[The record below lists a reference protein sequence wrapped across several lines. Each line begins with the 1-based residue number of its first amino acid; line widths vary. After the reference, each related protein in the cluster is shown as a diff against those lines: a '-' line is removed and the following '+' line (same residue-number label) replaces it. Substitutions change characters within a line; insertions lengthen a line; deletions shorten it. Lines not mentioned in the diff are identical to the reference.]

1 MKIRLSIILGALLL
15 GLSISCPAL
24 ANANPAGSNGAK
36 SFIHTGNENVSK
48 EIRNLV
54 YLHTKYSNE
63 FKVDKLQNLY
73 SSDYINADGMGKEKL
88 FKLVNDT
95 WKNYPD
101 IKYASQIKEI
111 KISPKYVVVFSSDK
125 ATATTAKKSEITNDY
140 GELFSTSENVMYFK
154 KVGRDWKIFA
164 EKVLSEKTSLRYGCA
179 KKIQISMEAPESVN
193 PSDEY
198 TVSLRVN
205 KAPNTVVVSSIASEP
220 IVFPEVH
227 SKEAFRQLND
237 KGLLER
243 VIKANATNNN
253 EMAVASLGFTETYFD
268 IYQNTRLKVTG
279 LALIMQR
286 VNVNNE
292 KLAIPSDLSK

>member
-198 TVSLRVN
+198 TVL
-205 KAPNTVVVSSIASEP
+205 
-220 IVFPEVH
+220 
-227 SKEAFRQLND
+227 
-237 KGLLER
+237 
-243 VIKANATNNN
+243 
-253 EMAVASLGFTETYFD
+253 
-268 IYQNTRLKVTG
+268 
-279 LALIMQR
+279 
-286 VNVNNE
+286 
-292 KLAIPSDLSK
+292 